1 MSREPIE
8 NVYVVHAAGGEV
20 EVFTRL
26 DDARGYAR
34 CKKGATVIERS
45 VRRTL
50 DEASIVYER
59 RLYIVDGVVRT
70 DRSDEELF
78 FVVGD
83 DSGIPSAD
91 VESFE
96 AKQQW
101 TVVGLGTDRSGVDE
115 LIADEVTRLTGAQ
128 PRGDPAS

>member
-34 CKKGATVIERS
+34 CKKGATVLERS

-50 DEASIVYER
+50 GEASIVYER
-59 RLYIVDGVVRT
+59 RLHIVDGAVRS
-70 DRSDEELF
+70 DMSDEELF
-78 FVVGD
+78 FAVGD
-83 DSGIPSAD
+83 EAGIPSAD

-96 AKQQW
+96 AKERW
-101 TVVGLGTDRSGVDE
+101 TVVGLGTDRSQVDE
-115 LIADEVTRLTGAQ
+115 LIADEITRLTIT
-128 PRGDPAS
+128 